1 MIKTA
6 NYEVKNMYHTLI
18 ANFKPRVGQYTKY
31 NTEITDEMIEV
42 LENRLLQIT
51 LGDLR

>member
-1 MIKTA
+1 MRKTA
-6 NYEVKNMYHTLI
+6 NYEVKNMYHNLI
-18 ANFKPRVGQYTKY
+18 ENFKPRVGQYTKY